1 MNITISEKAQK
12 AIIQQLKQKEQENL
26 FLRILV
32 KGMG

>member
-12 AIIQQLKQKEQENL
+12 AITQQLKQKEQENL